1 MKAESMDAQRRRK
14 VFLVVCGAGLL
25 ALVGFA
31 IANYIG
37 SNVLAMWTDIVMAAI
52 IAGAVL
58 ALRLGIEDR
67 KVYRLAG
74 WGICIGLCCLVA
86 IGSTL
91 LHFHLVLPLL
101 MLFFL
106 GRRAGMV
113 WAGVFLFG
121 ITVLMLAPGLVG
133 SHVYPTGNTMRFFVG
148 YLFVTLVGWSYERSR
163 ERFHALLAT
172 QNERLQREKEQLKDA
187 LSQIRET
194 KARLERTTTEL
205 QDKTQLME
213 TVFNSI
219 SDGVVAADENG
230 KYFMHN
236 SSAEKIGN
244 HPLPERIDIDQRP
257 EEYGLFRP
265 DKETFFPVDEL
276 PLTRALRGEATDDIE
291 IFMRNESRPK
301 GVYLNVSGRP
311 LQPAISGVGV
321 KGGVAVFHD
330 ITKLKQTEARLEQT
344 IAELQDKTQLMETVF
359 NSVSDGVVVTDTD
372 GRFLLVNPRAES
384 IVGMGATDT
393 PSEQWSET
401 YGTFYPDKETPFPS
415 QDLPLMRAM
424 RGETSNDTELFI
436 RNPERPQGVYISV
449 NARPLR
455 DDAGML
461 KGGVIVLRDI
471 TKLKDTETELKQ
483 TADSLRDQVQLMET
497 VFNSIS
503 DGVIATNEKREL
515 LVWNSSAERISG
527 IHQPLHDSDQW
538 AEKYGI
544 YHPDGKTLVTEE
556 GNPLVRIIRGESID
570 DIELLVRNEQKPDG
584 VSVSVSGR
592 PLKGKGGITV
602 GSVVVFRDITQVK
615 QTQAKLEG
623 TITQLQSQTRLM
635 ETIFKGISDGVVA
648 ADENGN
654 FTIFNP
660 SAERIVGIGMT
671 NTGPDQ
677 WSEQYGVF
685 FPDRV
690 TTVPTDELPLTRAIR
705 GEASDDMEMFIRNPK
720 IPQGVHI
727 SVSGRPLRDDSGMT
741 KGGVIVFR
749 DVTKLKETEH
759 RLQQTADNLR
769 DQARLMETVLKSIS
783 DGVIA
788 ADEKGKFLIINPSAE
803 RITGIGVKDKAPS
816 EWPAPYGVFFP
827 DRVTTVP
834 TDDLPLVRAI
844 RGEAS
849 DEMEMFIRN
858 PKIPEGVYVS
868 VSGRPLQDYAGTM
881 KGGVVVFR
889 DVTERLRAEEALTQ
903 AFAQGRLEILDTI
916 LHNIGNAINSVTIG
930 VGTIHEQLVKNEL
943 VNRFSALVKALEA
956 HRDDWVEYLQTDPQ
970 GQKVMPFILA
980 LAEDFARQNAQFK
993 QTVERVGSRVA
1004 HIVDIIRTQRSLDSG
1019 TMARKDV
1026 NLRKAINDAVKLL
1039 QDSLTQRG
1047 VQIRLDCQNAPQEI
1061 RIQESKFHQMLVNLI
1076 KNSMEAIDDLAKSG
1090 GLEAKPCI
1098 QIQSYIYGDFLFL
1111 DVIDNGIGI
1120 EPKRSKLIFTAGYTT
1135 KEKGSGLGLH
1145 SAANF
1150 VIGFG
1155 GQIYPLST
1163 SVGKGTTMRIKLR
1176 LSAVA
1181 VTSKNAGGGGD
1192 YLNIRPD
1199 TRK

>member
-1 MKAESMDAQRRRK
+1 MESMRDGVIATDENAKLLLWNSNAERIGGVQEPIKETGQWAEKYGIFYPDGGTLRPVENDPIARVIEGESMDD
-14 VFLVVCGAGLL
+14 VE
-25 ALVGFA
+25 
-31 IANYIG
+31 
-37 SNVLAMWTDIVMAAI
+37 M
-52 IAGAVL
+52 
-58 ALRLGIEDR
+58 
-67 KVYRLAG
+67 
-74 WGICIGLCCLVA
+74 
-86 IGSTL
+86 
-91 LHFHLVLPLL
+91 
-101 MLFFL
+101 
-106 GRRAGMV
+106 
-113 WAGVFLFG
+113 
-121 ITVLMLAPGLVG
+121 
-133 SHVYPTGNTMRFFVG
+133 FV
-148 YLFVTLVGWSYERSR
+148 R
-163 ERFHALLAT
+163 
-172 QNERLQREKEQLKDA
+172 NEQKP
-187 LSQIRET
+187 
-194 KARLERTTTEL
+194 
-205 QDKTQLME
+205 
-213 TVFNSI
+213 
-219 SDGVVAADENG
+219 DGVPI
-230 KYFMHN
+230 
-236 SSAEKIGN
+236 S
-244 HPLPERIDIDQRP
+244 
-257 EEYGLFRP
+257 
-265 DKETFFPVDEL
+265 
-276 PLTRALRGEATDDIE
+276 
-291 IFMRNESRPK
+291 
-301 GVYLNVSGRP
+301 VSGRP
-311 LQPAISGVGV
+311 LLREGGIS
-321 KGGVAVFHD
+321 KGAVIVFRD
-330 ITKLKQTEARLEQT
+330 ISLLKRTENKLQQTVT
-344 IAELQDKTQLMETVF
+344 ELRDQAQLMETVF
-359 NSVSDGVVVTDTD
+359 NSVSDGVVVTDT
-372 GRFLLVNPRAES
+372 GGSFLLVNPSAKR

-393 PSEQWSET
+393 PSDQWAAT

-415 QDLPLMRAM
+415 HDLPLMRAM
-424 RGETSNDTELFI
+424 RGEASNDTELFI
-436 RNPERPQGVYISV
+436 RNQERPQGVYISV
-449 NARPLR
+449 NSRPLQ
-455 DDAGML
+455 DDSGMV

-471 TKLKDTETELKQ
+471 SKLKETETELKQ
-483 TADSLRDQVQLMET
+483 TVRSLQTQTHAMETIFNSISDGVVVADENGNFTIFNPSAERIVGIGMTDTGPDQWADQYGIFFSDQVTPFPTDDLPLVRAIRGEASDEMEMFIRNPKIPEGAYISVSGRPLRDDSGMTKGGVIVFRDVTKLKETEHRLQQTADNLRDQAQLMET
-497 VFNSIS
+497 VFNSIN

-527 IHQPLHDSDQW
+527 VHQPIRDSDQW
-538 AEKYGI
+538 SAKYGV
-544 YHPDGKTLVTEE
+544 YYPDGKTLLTAD
-556 GNPLVRIIRGESID
+556 GNPLARAIQGESTD

-592 PLKGKGGITV
+592 PLKGKGDI
-602 GSVVVFRDITQVK
+602 VV
-615 QTQAKLEG
+615 
-623 TITQLQSQTRLM
+623 
-635 ETIFKGISDGVVA
+635 
-648 ADENGN
+648 
-654 FTIFNP
+654 
-660 SAERIVGIGMT
+660 
-671 NTGPDQ
+671 
-677 WSEQYGVF
+677 
-685 FPDRV
+685 
-690 TTVPTDELPLTRAIR
+690 
-705 GEASDDMEMFIRNPK
+705 
-720 IPQGVHI
+720 
-727 SVSGRPLRDDSGMT
+727 
-741 KGGVIVFR
+741 GGVIVFR

-834 TDDLPLVRAI
+834 TDELPLTRAI
-844 RGEAS
+844 QGEAS

-868 VSGRPLQDYAGTM
+868 VSGRPLQDDAGTI

-903 AFAQGRLEILDTI
+903 AFTQGRLEILDTI

-943 VNRFSALVKALEA
+943 VNRFSALAKALEA

-980 LAEDFARQNAQFK
+980 LAEDFTRQNAQFK

-1098 QIQSYIYGDFLFL
+1098 QIQSYVYGDFLFL

-1155 GQIYPLST
+1155 GQIYPSST
-1163 SVGKGTTMRIKLR
+1163 GVGKGTTMRIKLR

-1181 VTSKNAGGGGD
+1181 VTSKNAGGGGGGGGRLLE
-1192 YLNIRPD
+1192 YPS
-1199 TRK
+1199 